1 MGLLRNVGIIVVFTL
16 SIKSIKMILSKSLD
30 CTVLYGITVT
40 AVIVQECSL
49 FRNFQNQL
57 LFSEDI
63 L

>member
-1 MGLLRNVGIIVVFTL
+1 MGLLRNVGVIVVFTL

-57 LFSEDI
+57 FSEDI

>member
-1 MGLLRNVGIIVVFTL
+1 
-16 SIKSIKMILSKSLD
+16 MILSKSLSW
-30 CTVLYGITVT
+30 LYCSLPNYVT

-57 LFSEDI
+57 FSEYI

>member
-16 SIKSIKMILSKSLD
+16 SIKSIKMILSKTLD
-30 CTVLYGITVT
+30 CTGFYGITVA